1 MHTAPTVHDVNLNC
15 IEMTIYH
22 PSHKNA
28 NLPITPHFHTVI
40 IIMQSKETKV
50 SKLAKYFAACRII
63 PVSFILLS

>member
-1 MHTAPTVHDVNLNC
+1 
-15 IEMTIYH
+15 MTIYH